1 MSRDAADGVRVTAS
15 ARYFYV
21 SSPDLDATWH
31 RLWLLRDGDRQRA
44 VFSGRIDFVAIC
56 SVRQHKTSI
65 KLGLAALGAPIL
77 RLIGPIGRAF
87 RSSLLRRWTRFGLRH
102 DHGNDSVLVRHF
114 GIRRLDIVGQRDNSL
129 EMTERAFHEVVEPSL
144 VMFGGPLFTTDTYAA
159 SIYRDIDVFLAYA
172 GHFDFNDDQLRRFPR
187 FTRQ

>member
-1 MSRDAADGVRVTAS
+1 MESASRQALATSMFQAPIWTRRGIAFGCFGMVTVS
-15 ARYFYV
+15 APSF
-21 SSPDLDATWH
+21 P
-31 RLWLLRDGDRQRA
+31 
-44 VFSGRIDFVAIC
+44 VAL
-56 SVRQHKTSI
+56 QSI
-65 KLGLAALGAPIL
+65 KLALAALGAPIL
-77 RLIGPIGRAF
+77 RLIGPIARAF
-87 RSSLLRRWTRFGLRH
+87 RSSLLRRWTRSGLRH

-129 EMTERAFHEVVEPSL
+129 EMTERAFHQMVEPSL

-159 SIYRDIDVFLAYA
+159 SIYRDIHVFLAYA

>member
-21 SSPDLDATWH
+21 PSSDLDATRH
-31 RLWLLRDGDRQRA
+31 RLWLLRHGDRQRA
-44 VFSGRIDFVAIC
+44 VFSGRIE
-56 SVRQHKTSI
+56 SI
-65 KLGLAALGAPIL
+65 KLALAALGAPIL
-77 RLIGPIGRAF
+77 RLIGPIGRPF
-87 RSSLLRRWTRFGLRH
+87 RSSLLSRGTRSGLRH

-129 EMTERAFHEVVEPSL
+129 EMTERAFHLVVEPSL

-159 SIYRDIDVFLAYA
+159 SIDRDIHVFLAYA